1 VLAFSMNIVSTA
13 VPAAQIWVAKIVAY
27 FGESGHLFRSQS
39 GHLSERSD
47 AGCESMV
54 EWPF

>member
-1 VLAFSMNIVSTA
+1 MVMN
-13 VPAAQIWVAKIVAY
+13 AY
-27 FGESGHLFRSQS
+27 FGESGHLFRFQS

-54 EWPF
+54 KWPFWVKARG